1 MIPEKCPY
9 FGRCNAPI
17 CPMDPSKERAVWY
30 PDEEI
35 CKNREFKDMDLII
48 TQKKI
53 AKINKRHEVQGLFTF
68 AMLNRPLRVSK
79 GISGINEDLSI
90 EEFERAERSW
100 IQKHKGISESSR
112 VKMRERMEKVREL
125 KEGIINDH

>member
-1 MIPEKCPY
+1 MIPEKCSY
-9 FGRCNAPI
+9 FERCDAPI

-68 AMLNRPLRVSK
+68 SMLNRTLIVRK
-79 GISGINEDLSI
+79 GISGLSEDQDLDEIAKS
-90 EEFERAERSW
+90 ERIW
-100 IQKHKGISESSR
+100 IQKHKGISNEF
-112 VKMRERMEKVREL
+112 KARMSEHMKKVRNMER
-125 KEGIINDH
+125 GIENVH